1 MALGGSLGMALG
13 LGRRDGFRWVFGDG
27 FRTGEEGWL

>member
-13 LGRRDGFRWVFGDG
+13 LGRRDGFRWVFHCYHL
-27 FRTGEEGWL
+27 W